1 MEKSIEL
8 QNNTMEYGQ
17 SGAYQAYITYMGLDE
32 TVKKKIA
39 ALTMERLDEE
49 DSAEV
54 RKTVEGLKTRMP
66 MRIDGYM
73 SFYDG
78 DIMRAEI
85 ERFYT
90 EFMKA
95 FQDFR
100 VMNDYM

>member
-1 MEKSIEL
+1 MVH
-8 QNNTMEYGQ
+8 
-17 SGAYQAYITYMGLDE
+17 DE